1 MFASVSEEIKN
12 HKSELG
18 EMQMALN
25 CHSEIYLAMQVG
37 ISTNQINCVSRRGS
51 TGLGLI

>member
-1 MFASVSEEIKN
+1 MSGEIKD
-12 HKSELG
+12 HKNELG

-25 CHSEIYLAMQVG
+25 CHSEIYSAMQVG
-37 ISTNQINCVSRRGS
+37 ISTNQMNCVSRRGS